1 MSPLNDESVITD
13 FNQAMV
19 LAAVRAKDEGVS
31 RVELAETTG
40 LSAQTIS
47 NVVRRL
53 INDGWIRE
61 SGRVIR
67 GPGKPRTTLQLV
79 ADRCIAIGIHADF
92 STLEL
97 VLIDLNGDVLSQRRQ
112 PFEESWNSVDVQVA
126 EVQRLVVAMLSE
138 ANIGMDRVLGVGIAS
153 SGHINTET
161 GVMHHPYIWDGPGF
175 AVVEPL
181 EEALGCPVYLTRD
194 MVAATMAERWVGIGR
209 TVSHFMTVYAGA
221 GLGAGLVSNHEVI
234 VGHRGNAG
242 DFTHLEVPYE
252 QEETCPM
259 CGRNNCLYI
268 NLEPPALKRLFAA
281 EGVEIPDMT
290 GIPAYA
296 EAEVL
301 LACLN
306 PTKFDSQGVK
316 RVRERLLSM
325 VSGCVGEIVGML
337 DQDKVVVS
345 GPLWEHV
352 REDYGETL
360 AEQVRSRAEGVVW
373 SPVEIVPTELGP
385 WIAPLG
391 AACIVLDAALM
402 PRRTFTASP
411 AATTS

>member
-1 MSPLNDESVITD
+1 MSPKEGQSLITD

-19 LAAVRAKDEGVS
+19 LGAIRAKDEGVS
-31 RVELAETTG
+31 RVELAERTG

-79 ADRCIAIGIHADF
+79 ADRYVAIGIHVDF

-97 VLIDLNGDVLSQRRQ
+97 VLTDLNGDVLSERRQ
-112 PFEESWNSVDVQVA
+112 PFGENWDSEEVYVA
-126 EVQRLVVAMLSE
+126 EVQRLVNEMLNETNLS
-138 ANIGMDRVLGVGIAS
+138 MKDVLGVGVAS
-153 SGHINTET
+153 SGHIDSEA

-194 MVAATMAERWVGIGR
+194 MVAATTAERWVGIGR
-209 TVSHFMTVYAGA
+209 TVPHFMTVYAGA
-221 GLGAGLVSNHEVI
+221 GLGAGMVSNHEVI

-242 DFTHLEVPYE
+242 DFTHLQVAYE

-259 CGRNNCLYI
+259 CGANNCLFV

-281 EGVEIPDMT
+281 EGLEIPDLA
-290 GIPAYA
+290 GIPPYA

-301 LACLN
+301 LSCLSA
-306 PTKFDSQGVK
+306 TAVGTDAVD
-316 RVRERLLSM
+316 RVRQHLSSM
-325 VSGCVGEIVGML
+325 VGDCVAKLVGLL

-352 REDYGETL
+352 RYDYGDGI
-360 AEQVRSRAEGVVW
+360 AQQVRSRAEGVVW
-373 SPVEIVPTELGP
+373 APVEVVPSELGS

-391 AACIVLDAALM
+391 AACVVLDAALM
-402 PRRTFTASP
+402 PRRTYTATP
-411 AATTS
+411 PVATP